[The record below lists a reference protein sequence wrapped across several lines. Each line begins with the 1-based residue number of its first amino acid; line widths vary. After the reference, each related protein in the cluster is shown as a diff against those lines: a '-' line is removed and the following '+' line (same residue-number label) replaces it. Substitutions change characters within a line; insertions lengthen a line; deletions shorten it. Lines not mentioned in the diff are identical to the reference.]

1 MSTEQS
7 QRLFECFVEG
17 TPARPAAE
25 TVGVNRNTA
34 RLYYHRLRETIA
46 QHIDRDGG
54 WRDEPAAVPARDGR
68 PPAQVGD
75 DEPVAPVARVVPVAG
90 LFERD
95 GRVHIVPIAAPA
107 SAPSSG
113 PELDAIVCFDQT
125 ASPTDPDEI
134 RHGRMR
140 VEVGDVVARDLLR
153 RKVIRA
159 FWQAS
164 ARLLRRFNGVP
175 RQHLFLYLKECEWR
189 FNDGTPEARM
199 NTLRIWFMRSDRR
212 SRSRTA
218 ES

>member
-54 WRDEPAAVPARDGR
+54 WRDEPVAAPAMDGR
-68 PPAQVGD
+68 PVQAGDAPIAPAV
-75 DEPVAPVARVVPVAG
+75 RVVPVAG
-90 LFERD
+90 LLERD
-95 GRVHIVPIAAPA
+95 GRVHIVAFTEPAAP
-107 SAPSSG
+107 PSPG
-113 PELDAIVCFDQT
+113 PELDAVVCFDQT
-125 ASPTDPDEI
+125 ASATEPDEI
-134 RHGRMR
+134 RQGRMR
-140 VEVGDVVARDLLR
+140 VEVGDAVAHDLSR

-164 ARLLRRFNGVP
+164 ARMLRRFNGVP

-212 SRSRTA
+212 SRSRTT
-218 ES
+218 EP

>member
-54 WRDEPAAVPARDGR
+54 WRDEPVAAPAMDGR
-68 PPAQVGD
+68 PP
-75 DEPVAPVARVVPVAG
+75 EPVQAGDSQIAPVARVVPVAG
-90 LFERD
+90 LLERD
-95 GRVHIVPIAAPA
+95 GRVHIVPIAEPA
-107 SAPSSG
+107 SAPSTG

-125 ASPTDPDEI
+125 ASPTEPDEI

-175 RQHLFLYLKECEWR
+175 RQHLFLYLKECE
-189 FNDGTPEARM
+189 
-199 NTLRIWFMRSDRR
+199 
-212 SRSRTA
+212 
-218 ES
+218 